1 MICRLLPLRLLGS
14 GAALLRLLVGIRLLI
29 P

>member
-1 MICRLLPLRLLGS
+1 VRARPFFSLHSNPPQKLLRLLPLRLLQ
-14 GAALLRLLVGIRLLI
+14 A